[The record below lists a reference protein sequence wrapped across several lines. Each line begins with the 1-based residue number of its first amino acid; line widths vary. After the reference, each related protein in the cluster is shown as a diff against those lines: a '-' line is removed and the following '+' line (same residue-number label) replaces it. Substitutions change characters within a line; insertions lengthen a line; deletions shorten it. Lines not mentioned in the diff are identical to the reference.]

1 MIIKKRDSKES
12 DIKELTSLLS
22 LPLPDN
28 KRFLIER
35 ELRFMK
41 SGDKGE
47 EDSAYFID
55 FTYGPSPRWAVIH
68 DLRLEHRDRVAQID
82 HLLINRFLDVYIL
95 ETKNFSYGVKI
106 TERGEFLVS
115 HNGKYFAV
123 ESPIE
128 QNKRH
133 QLVLEGVMEQ
143 YDILPKRLGMTLKPS
158 FYNDVLISANS
169 RVIRPPE
176 SKLDTSMI
184 IKADGLETAIGKR
197 VDKMMDVALLSSAYK
212 TMSFD
217 SVVEIAKRLVARH
230 KPIKIDY
237 RKRFGIEEH
246 PAQQSQPPALAQSEA
261 KQRFYCFKCNK
272 PITQKVAK
280 FCWHNK
286 KKFGGRAY
294 CFDCQKGL
302 AEKIGSRLT

>member
-1 MIIKKRDSKES
+1 MIIKKRESKES

-28 KRFLIER
+28 KRFLIGR
-35 ELRFMK
+35 ELRFVK

-47 EDSAYFID
+47 KDSVYFID
-55 FTYGPSPRWAVIH
+55 FSYGPSERWAVIH
-68 DLRLEHRDRVAQID
+68 DLRLEHRHRVAQID

-106 TERGEFLVS
+106 TKRGEFLVS
-115 HNGKYFAV
+115 YYGNYFAI

-133 QLVLEGVMEQ
+133 QIILEAVMDQ
-143 YDILPKRLGMTLKPS
+143 YDILPKRLGVTIRPA
-158 FYNDVLISANS
+158 FHNYVLVSATS

-176 SKLDTSMI
+176 KKFDTSMV

-197 VDKMMDVALLSSAYK
+197 VDKTGPVSVLSTATK
-212 TMSFD
+212 IMSMEN
-217 SVVEIAKRLVARH
+217 VVEIAQRLAARH

-237 RKRFGIEEH
+237 RKRFGIEDN
-246 PAQQSQPPALAQSEA
+246 PPLQGGTLKLVQPETT
-261 KQRFYCFKCNK
+261 QRLSCSKCRK
-272 PITQKVAK
+272 PLTEKVAR
-280 FCWHNK
+280 FCWESKNR
-286 KKFGGRAY
+286 FGGRAY
-294 CFDCQKGL
+294 CFDCQKN
-302 AEKIGSRLT
+302 I

>member
-1 MIIKKRDSKES
+1 MIIKKRDSKEA

-47 EDSAYFID
+47 KDSAYFID
-55 FTYGPSPRWAVIH
+55 FTYGPSERWAVIH
-68 DLRLEHRDRVAQID
+68 DLRLEQFDRVAQID
-82 HLLINRFLDVYIL
+82 HLLINKFLDVYIL

-115 HNGKYFAV
+115 YNGKYVAI

-133 QLVLEGVMEQ
+133 QIVLEAVMDQ
-143 YDILPKRLGMTLKPS
+143 YDILPTRLGLTIKPS
-158 FYNDVLISANS
+158 FYNYVLISANS
-169 RVIRPPE
+169 RLICPPE
-176 SKLDTSMI
+176 KKFDTTMI
-184 IKADGLETAIGKR
+184 LKADSLNTAIEKR
-197 VDKMMDVALLSSAYK
+197 VERMSTVSMLSIAGK
-212 TMSFD
+212 IMSMETI
-217 SVVEIAKRLVARH
+217 VEIAKRLTARH

-237 RKRFGIEEH
+237 RKRFGIYDNPPQRSRMPELDH
-246 PAQQSQPPALAQSEA
+246 PKPTKLN
-261 KQRFYCFKCNK
+261 YCFKCKN
-272 PITQKVAK
+272 PITEKVAK
-280 FCWHNK
+280 YCWDSK

-294 CFDCQKGL
+294 CFNCQK
-302 AEKIGSRLT
+302 EF